1 VDARAVSG
9 PTERTRSLIIE
20 RRDGETKER
29 LVDRFRLMVQ
39 RAGLLREVKRRR
51 HFVSK
56 SEVRRRDR
64 AKALR
69 RARRNAERS
78 SRHRSNGRQAPS
90 KERQ

>member
-1 VDARAVSG
+1 VVTRFSSD
-9 PTERTRSLIIE
+9 PPERTPLLIIE

-39 RAGLLREVKRRR
+39 RAGILREVKRRR

-56 SEVRRRDR
+56 SQVRRMER

-69 RARRNAERS
+69 RARRNAERAT
-78 SRHRSNGRQAPS
+78 RPRNNGRQ
-90 KERQ
+90 RT